1 MVKEIV
7 TIKELD
13 EMTKNMLNMAQQKF
27 KDETKNFLR
36 EEGRKLNK
44 KAKVT
49 ARKKV
54 GKRGKG
60 TRRKKNKER
69 YLYGFKRGK
78 PYEYD
83 PEKSFAIRV
92 YNERPHAHL
101 IEYGHEVEPH
111 TRNLLPK
118 DPPLKGKK
126 RTEAKEILHQAA
138 KEFEEEYGRD
148 AENFVSELLVRG
160 LGL

>member
-1 MVKEIV
+1 MAEKYVN
-7 TIKELD
+7 LD
-13 EMTKNMLNMAQQKF
+13 EMTKQLLNMAEKSF
-27 KDETKNFLR
+27 PEDTKIFLR
-36 EEGRKLNK
+36 TEGSKLNK
-44 KAKVT
+44 KAKAK

-60 TRRKKNKER
+60 PGKKENKKR
-69 YLYGFKRGK
+69 YLSGFKRGK
-78 PYEYD
+78 PYEYE
-83 PEKSFAIRV
+83 PENSFAIRV
-92 YNERPHAHL
+92 YNARPHAHL
-101 IEYGHEVEPH
+101 IEYGHEVKPH

-138 KEFEEEYGRD
+138 EEFEEEYGRD
-148 AENFVSELLVRG
+148 AETFVDDLLERG